1 MLIVSK
7 AAMVQQLPPV
17 RQYHWIRCD
26 KHKDNQCQFWHY
38 FNPESSKYECYSD
51 PNIGN
56 KVRCKKQ
63 GIIELR
69 VGHCMTYE
77 EQERAIYIASCGLTD
92 DFTKNSNGRYIELPV
107 QNVSELN
114 THMCGPMNRRGR
126 LCSECIEGFGASVIS
141 SNFDIMYSKCTGA
154 WYGIPLYLFLEFVPI
169 TVFFTNHL
177 LFRVNVTS
185 APVVAFVFSSQIIV
199 PTFLNYG
206 TQLQFEH
213 PTAHIIIHIIVTFY
227 GFWNLDF
234 FRHILPPFCISPE
247 LKHMH
252 VVLID
257 YISAFYPLCLISIT
271 WIIIK
276 LHFHN
281 FKPVV
286 WRWSKLSKCS
296 CIQDRNVSRSNSLID
311 VFTTFFLLSYSKL
324 VYTSSL
330 ILYPLNVVMYRNT
343 NFSNNHFLSAADAR
357 TDYFS

>member
-1 MLIVSK
+1 MNQFVFFKQFDSEAIVCYKMKQRLHFLSLLFIYLNINY
-7 AAMVQQLPPV
+7 VDCQQSCNGSAVTTSSSISLD
-17 RQYHWIRCD
+17 QMIRD

-141 SNFDIMYSKCTGA
+141 SNFDIMCSNCTGA

-169 TVFFTNHL
+169 TVFY
-177 LFRVNVTS
+177 VIIC
-185 APVVAFVFSSQIIV
+185 SS
-199 PTFLNYG
+199 
-206 TQLQFEH
+206 E
-213 PTAHIIIHIIVTFY
+213 
-227 GFWNLDF
+227 
-234 FRHILPPFCISPE
+234 
-247 LKHMH
+247 
-252 VVLID
+252 
-257 YISAFYPLCLISIT
+257 
-271 WIIIK
+271 
-276 LHFHN
+276 
-281 FKPVV
+281 
-286 WRWSKLSKCS
+286 
-296 CIQDRNVSRSNSLID
+296 
-311 VFTTFFLLSYSKL
+311 
-324 VYTSSL
+324 
-330 ILYPLNVVMYRNT
+330 
-343 NFSNNHFLSAADAR
+343 
-357 TDYFS
+357 